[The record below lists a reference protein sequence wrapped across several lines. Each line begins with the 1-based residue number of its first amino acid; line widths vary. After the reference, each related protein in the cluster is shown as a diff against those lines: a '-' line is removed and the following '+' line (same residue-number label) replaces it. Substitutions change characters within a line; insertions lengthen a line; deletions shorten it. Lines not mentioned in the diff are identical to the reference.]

1 MDSSQISSPHFPPQS
16 QPKSNNNLLWI
27 GGGVSVIILI
37 LVFIFSQ
44 SSSNQTPTPATI
56 SDIPVTSSDIPV
68 TSSDTPVTSSAP
80 ATSSDIPVTSSDIPV
95 TSSDIPATS
104 SVPSDNKKNYKSV
117 PGTTRNINRQCCPE
131 NYSRFGDIC
140 REGCPTTMHDN
151 YTYSEGKCW
160 EDCITEY
167 VISNDKEYC
176 INSIDGVHT
185 YKRDT
190 IIPKTTELISC

>member
-56 SDIPVTSSDIPV
+56 SDIPVTSSTPV